1 MVSKKVI
8 GVVLFIS
15 FLFSSSFARISVN
28 LPCNYIPLNRDNSY
42 TVFEGVS
49 VYGEPGE
56 PVLPLYSYTFLLP
69 PGADLNNVNVR
80 VDGLAEEVL
89 SGTFNVR
96 PGALEAI
103 QNKIVMP
110 EGKNIVDGKDV
121 AIYSRDSFFPD
132 SYVSITNIG
141 KMRQYKLVKVT
152 VNPYVYNPVSKKIK
166 RMVGGNLV
174 VDFPEMAAGPAIT
187 PTMPGGTANQVKKL
201 AYNYN
206 DVAHE

>member
-28 LPCNYIPLNRDNSY
+28 LPNTYIPVSREDGY
-42 TVFEGVS
+42 TVFKGVS

-69 PGADLNNVNVR
+69 PAADLNNVSVQ

-89 SGTFNVR
+89 SGTFDVR

-103 QNKIVMP
+103 QNEIVMP

-121 AIYSRDSFFPD
+121 DGLTKQILARLNIDS
-132 SYVSITNIG
+132 
-141 KMRQYKLVKVT
+141 K
-152 VNPYVYNPVSKKIK
+152 
-166 RMVGGNLV
+166 
-174 VDFPEMAAGPAIT
+174 E
-187 PTMPGGTANQVKKL
+187 
-201 AYNYN
+201 
-206 DVAHE
+206 